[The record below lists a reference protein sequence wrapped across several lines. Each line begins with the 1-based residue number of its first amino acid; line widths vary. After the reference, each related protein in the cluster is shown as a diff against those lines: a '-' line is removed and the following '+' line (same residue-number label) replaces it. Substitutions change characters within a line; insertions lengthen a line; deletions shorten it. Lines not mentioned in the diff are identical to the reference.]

1 MYIIL
6 RIKSTELKMVNK
18 LKGPSE
24 DALIPLG
31 REKEAI
37 KGSKEERNMGWRGER
52 EWKRGT

>member
-1 MYIIL
+1 
-6 RIKSTELKMVNK
+6 MVNK